1 MSVENIG
8 EKPEKKMGNNEET
21 IKNIKELKNKFGSWR
36 SLAAE
41 IYRIKEDYSKKSPK
55 TNERPQK
62 DRKEIIINAFAKT
75 LEKAIRTI
83 EAGERKNRTTIKL
96 NGKTISFKE
105 ILSYLHPEGNTPFK
119 EKDKC
124 WYVDRNKDI
133 LYEKPFQWG
142 EFAEKDLKKVK
153 NHANQGHKEAQT
165 TLGHFY
171 YYYDENRTRK
181 DIKTALELY
190 QSAAKQGDYLAS
202 YQLGLIYEY
211 GNKEGDIEA
220 DEDKSYKYYKDSAEK
235 NFPLALNKLSYYHYA
250 KKEWKDF
257 FTCAKKAKERGDVIG
272 TLYLAHAYQEGLGT
286 NENIK
291 EAISLYQGLINNEEA
306 APYHLE
312 IFWTLA
318 MLNKKLNTPA
328 HQNDADYYLN
338 QYFEFYEK
346 GIKNAWK
353 EDKIDFF
360 NNFYNT
366 NPDRYNRILAAAHHD
381 YVHNPKKPSVISAFF
396 SSD

>member
-8 EKPEKKMGNNEET
+8 EKPGKKMGENEEV

-36 SLAAE
+36 NLAAE
-41 IYRIKEDYSKKSPK
+41 IYCKIEIKENYSKES
-55 TNERPQK
+55 ESQQK

-105 ILSYLHPEGNTPFK
+105 ILSYLHPQGNTPFK
-119 EKDKC
+119 EKDKR
-124 WYVDRNKDI
+124 WYVDQNKGI
-133 LYEKPFQWG
+133 LYEKTFQWE
-142 EFAEKDLKKVK
+142 EFAEKVLKIVK
-153 NHANQGHKEAQT
+153 NHAKQGYKEAQT

-171 YYYDENRTRK
+171 YYYGNNGIR
-181 DIKTALELY
+181 DINTALKLY
-190 QSAAKQGDYLAS
+190 KLAAEQGDHLAL

-211 GNKEGDIEA
+211 GDKDEKIEPNKER
-220 DEDKSYKYYKDSAEK
+220 SYKYYKQSAEK
-235 NFPLALNKLSYYHYA
+235 NFPLALNKLAYYHYA

-257 FTCAKKAKERGDVIG
+257 FTCAKKAKERGDIIG

-306 APYHLE
+306 APCHLE
-312 IFWTLA
+312 ILWTLVI
-318 MLNKKLNTPA
+318 LHKKLDTPA
-328 HQNDADYYLN
+328 SQNDSKL
-338 QYFEFYEK
+338 YFNKFFNFLKQGIEK
-346 GIKNAWK
+346 ALDDNNV
-353 EDKIDFF
+353 DFF
-360 NNFYNT
+360 NQFFNT
-366 NPDRYNRILAAAHHD
+366 NPDRYNRILAAAHQD
-381 YVHNPKKPSVISAFF
+381 YVHNPKKPSVISAFV

>member
-105 ILSYLHPEGNTPFK
+105 ILSHLQQNNTSFK
-119 EKDKC
+119 GSEYIKA
-124 WYVDRNKDI
+124 NTDI
-133 LYEKPFQWG
+133 LYKKRKFSEK
-142 EFAEKDLKKVK
+142 FAEEDLEKVK
-153 NHANQGHKEAQT
+153 NDENQGHKEAQT

-171 YYYDENRTRK
+171 YYYGENKIRNVK
-181 DIKTALELY
+181 KALELY
-190 QSAAKQGDYLAS
+190 KLAAEQGDHLAL

-211 GNKEGDIEA
+211 GDTDGNIEPNKE
-220 DEDKSYKYYKDSAEK
+220 KSYKYYKQSAEK
-235 NFPLALNKLSYYHYA
+235 NFPLALNKLAYYHYA

-291 EAISLYQGLINNEEA
+291 EAISLYQNLTGNEEA
-306 APYHLE
+306 VPYRLE
-312 IFWTLA
+312 ILWTLVI
-318 MLNKKLNTPA
+318 LHKKLDTPA
-328 HQNDADYYLN
+328 GQNDSKL
-338 QYFEFYEK
+338 YFNK
-346 GIKNAWK
+346 
-353 EDKIDFF
+353 FF
-360 NNFYNT
+360 NFLKQWIEKELDDNNVDLFNQFFNT

-381 YVHNPKKPSVISAFF
+381 YVHNPKKPSVISALF